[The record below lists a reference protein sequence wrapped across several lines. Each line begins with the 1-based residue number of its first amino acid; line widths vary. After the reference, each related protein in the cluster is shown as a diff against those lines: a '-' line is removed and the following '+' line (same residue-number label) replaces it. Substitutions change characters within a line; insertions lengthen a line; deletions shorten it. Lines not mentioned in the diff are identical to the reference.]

1 MRGRRP
7 ARPKK
12 AYASVT
18 TSFRL
23 TFWLAHAFLLLIFL
37 FTTLPLQQARG
48 SSAAISVLTSTWE
61 GDSSSSLQLFTA
73 LADVRHRRSS
83 ENLSNTSMPKIVG
96 LAGVSLSND
105 PNAQRREFFPGH
117 TTLSPGCIHHPLH
130 KAEISLVPT
139 ARASTRHYSAIIRE
153 IVCHFA
159 GCDCAKL
166 GYQNK
171 LLVSSGVLSD
181 RQDED
186 ISFATSTHHG
196 QVTVEPFSVEE
207 RDATDQR
214 ITR

>member
-1 MRGRRP
+1 MEVRRKNVSVAGRRRP

-12 AYASVT
+12 AYNIIPSYI
-18 TSFRL
+18 
-23 TFWLAHAFLLLIFL
+23 LADSCFFLLLIFL
-37 FTTLPLQQARG
+37 FTILPLQQARE

-96 LAGVSLSND
+96 LAGVSLSSD

-117 TTLSPGCIHHPLH
+117 TALSPGCIRHPLH
-130 KAEISLVPT
+130 KAEIPLVPT

-159 GCDCAKL
+159 GCDCANW
-166 GYQNK
+166 GTRT
-171 LLVSSGVLSD
+171 SSS
-181 RQDED
+181 
-186 ISFATSTHHG
+186 
-196 QVTVEPFSVEE
+196 SV
-207 RDATDQR
+207 AVCCQTDKMK
-214 ITR
+214 I